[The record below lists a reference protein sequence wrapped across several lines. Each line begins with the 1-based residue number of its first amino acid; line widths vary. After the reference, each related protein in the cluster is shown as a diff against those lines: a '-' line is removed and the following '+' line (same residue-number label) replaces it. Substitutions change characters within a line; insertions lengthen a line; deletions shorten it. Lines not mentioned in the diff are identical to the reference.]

1 MNNYIGNHSLWLAF
15 IIYLFVRGNVQA
27 YLTFRFIKSDFI
39 ISPTHLIGKPN
50 RKNFSV
56 VSVSPDSYLE
66 ELVSTA
72 RSSKVL
78 FPPPRVQMIPQ
89 MCNQIIHLPNR
100 ALQIPSTCDSAVW
113 TNIVHKSKLL
123 VCLHKIRI
131 SQRSY
136 RKGNARHHHT
146 CGINRLVRCVAT
158 VHLPL
163 AYKILAFPFRQS
175 AKIGG

>member
-1 MNNYIGNHSLWLAF
+1 MSLA
-15 IIYLFVRGNVQA
+15 Q
-27 YLTFRFIKSDFI
+27 
-39 ISPTHLIGKPN
+39 
-50 RKNFSV
+50 NFSV

-136 RKGNARHHHT
+136 RKGNARHHHNKQRPPIGT
-146 CGINRLVRCVAT
+146 TRFSDFPSLAVINRTASCGCTR
-158 VHLPL
+158 
-163 AYKILAFPFRQS
+163 ILIPIS
-175 AKIGG
+175 STSVV